1 MLPHGQHGPLIHS
14 ADAGWRVCLHQGRGC
29 ASVWASSPLSD
40 ADVQRIVETAAH
52 RRVRLLQQR
61 GVLDKTEGDAL
72 AEKEPLLATLSVA
85 SIQGQLATGPR
96 AGHRVRRLLSDP
108 VEGLVIVRQQ
118 AA

>member
-52 RRVRLLQQR
+52 RLVRLLQQR
-61 GVLDKTEGDAL
+61 DVLDEADGDTL
-72 AEKEPLLATLSVA
+72 AEKEPLLAALSAA
-85 SIQGQLATGPR
+85 SIQGPLARPFTKS
-96 AGHRVRRLLSDP
+96 LLSLRYACK
-108 VEGLVIVRQQ
+108 V
-118 AA
+118 